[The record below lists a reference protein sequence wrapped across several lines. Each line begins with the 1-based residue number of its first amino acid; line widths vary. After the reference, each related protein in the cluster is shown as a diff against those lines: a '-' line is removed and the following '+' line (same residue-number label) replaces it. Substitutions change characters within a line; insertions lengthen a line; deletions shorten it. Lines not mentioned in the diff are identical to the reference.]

1 MAASIRR
8 HRTIRG
14 PWAAAEARREMHGLV
29 ADALLAGKAV
39 GEVTEADAMLVVSEL
54 VTNAVRHAGGGCSVD
69 LTLRPDAMDID
80 VSDQSRE
87 PPHPRSPS
95 SDGDGGYGWGIIAR
109 LTSELTVMC
118 HGSGKTVHARID
130 LPR

>member
-1 MAASIRR
+1 MR
-8 HRTIRG
+8 
-14 PWAAAEARREMHGLV
+14 GLV

-54 VTNAVRHAGGGCSVD
+54 VTNAVRHAVGGCSVD

-95 SDGDGGYGWGIIAR
+95 PDGDGGYGWGIIAR